1 MADYGDVSGGNS
13 DQAIRDIVAQLQ
25 GSPTDAQVAAAPQSG
40 TGVMLPA
47 PEVTPTMQYV
57 APADPAAAPQAA
69 APQPAPAASQT
80 INVGGYAMPQIG
92 DPSQYVPATNPG
104 PPMVITPTLPATRPT
119 KADDWTA
126 PVPTMTPP
134 PVAAVP
140 AAPVMGRIAG
150 VQPQAVPTMGSL
162 MVRRGQ

>member
-25 GSPTDAQVAAAPQSG
+25 GSPTDAQVAAAAPA
-40 TGVMLPA
+40 GVMLPA

-57 APADPAAAPQAA
+57 APAAVPVAPQAA
-69 APQPAPAASQT
+69 APAASQT
-80 INVGGYAMPQIG
+80 INVGGYTMPQIG
-92 DPSQYVPATNPG
+92 DPSQYVPTTSPG
-104 PPMVITPTLPATRPT
+104 PPLVITPTIAATRPT
-119 KADDWTA
+119 KGDDWTA

-134 PVAAVP
+134 AVAAVP